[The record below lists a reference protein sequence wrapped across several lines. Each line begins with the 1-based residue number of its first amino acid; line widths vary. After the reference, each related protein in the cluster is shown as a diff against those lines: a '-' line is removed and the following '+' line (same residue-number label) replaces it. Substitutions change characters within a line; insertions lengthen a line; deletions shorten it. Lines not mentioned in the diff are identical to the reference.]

1 MNRPGAISAAVA
13 VLLLAG
19 LYVALRNST
28 AGPPSGPP
36 QARAYH
42 LSIRGERLVSG
53 PELMTA
59 TEGDTVT
66 LFVTADRA
74 AALHIHGYEQEI
86 VLEPAGETTLTFTA
100 NRAGRYGV
108 DFHGAEHG
116 HIEVAALE
124 VKPR

>member
-13 VLLLAG
+13 VLLLAS

-53 PELMTA
+53 PELITA
-59 TEGDTVT
+59 TEGNTVT

-74 AALHIHGYEQEI
+74 AALHIHGYEQEM
-86 VLEPAGETTLTFTA
+86 VLDPAAETTLTFTS
-100 NRAGRYGV
+100 NRAGRYGRRL
-108 DFHGAEHG
+108 HRAEHG
-116 HIEVAALE
+116 YIEVAALE
-124 VKPR
+124 VKPQ